1 MSQPTEAVTSA
12 IMRVALDGAALRH
25 QAIAANIANAATPG
39 YQPLKVSFERQLAS
53 ARDRLNGGEALQGVL
68 ADLSPSVEAQAGEG
82 EGRPAIDLQV
92 ADMAQNVVQYQA
104 LLKGWSKR
112 MSILSAAI
120 NEGKR

>member
-1 MSQPTEAVTSA
+1 MSQSTEAVTSA

-39 YQPLKVSFERQLAS
+39 YQPLKVSFESQLAS
-53 ARDRLNGGEALQGVL
+53 ARQRLGGGEALQTVL
-68 ADLSPSVEAQAGEG
+68 ADLSPSVEPVDGES
-82 EGRPAIDLQV
+82 RPALDLQV

>member
-1 MSQPTEAVTSA
+1 MSQSTEAVTSA

-39 YQPLKVSFERQLAS
+39 YQPLKVSFESQLAN
-53 ARDRLNGGEALQGVL
+53 ARQRLGGGEALQTVL
-68 ADLSPSVEAQAGEG
+68 ADLSPSVEPVDG
-82 EGRPAIDLQV
+82 EGRPALDLQV

>member
-1 MSQPTEAVTSA
+1 MSQSTEAVTSA

-39 YQPLKVSFERQLAS
+39 YQPLKVSFEGQLAS
-53 ARDRLNGGEALQGVL
+53 ARQRLSGGEALNTVL
-68 ADLSPSVEAQAGEG
+68 ADLSPSIEAAEG
-82 EGRPAIDLQV
+82 EGRSALDLQV

-112 MSILSAAI
+112 MAILSAAI

>member
-1 MSQPTEAVTSA
+1 MSQSTEAVTSA

-39 YQPLKVSFERQLAS
+39 YQPLKVSFESQLAS
-53 ARDRLNGGEALQGVL
+53 ARQRLGGGEALQTVF
-68 ADLSPSVEAQAGEG
+68 ADLSPSVEPTDGEA
-82 EGRPAIDLQV
+82 RPALDLQV

>member
-1 MSQPTEAVTSA
+1 MSQSTEAVTSA

-39 YQPLKVSFERQLAS
+39 YQPLKVSFESQLAN
-53 ARDRLNGGEALQGVL
+53 ARERLNGGEALQTVL
-68 ADLSPSVEAQAGEG
+68 ADLSPSVEAAEG
-82 EGRPAIDLQV
+82 ERRPALDLQV

-120 NEGKR
+120 NEWKR

>member
-1 MSQPTEAVTSA
+1 MSQSTEAVTSA
-12 IMRVALDGAALRH
+12 IMRVALDGASLRH

-39 YQPLKVSFERQLAS
+39 YQPLKVSFESQLAS

-68 ADLSPSVEAQAGEG
+68 ADLSPSVEAQAQEG
-82 EGRPAIDLQV
+82 EGPALDLQV